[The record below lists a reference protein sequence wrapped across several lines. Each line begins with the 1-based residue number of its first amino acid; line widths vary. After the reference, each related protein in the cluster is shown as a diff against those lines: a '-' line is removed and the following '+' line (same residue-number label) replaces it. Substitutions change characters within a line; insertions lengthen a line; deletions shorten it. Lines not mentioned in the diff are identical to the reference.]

1 MQTITHSRTY
11 SPAEEIGLMGMR
23 LATRVQNA
31 FDRIPEAALIDLMHA
46 IRRAADE
53 RHVAYQ
59 RDGVTE
65 IIRLLPVPLI
75 LRPDQLGYT
84 HYVSQTI
91 MNCIKRLPDLYFD
104 VPEIHEILRVTPPEE
119 EWLRECCTPAHR
131 EANPV
136 FGRLDAVV
144 DYATAMWKDSIKFME
159 PNLTGIGGLHM
170 APTSMRIIAD
180 LVVPALLQQDPSIRL
195 QLTDDV
201 RGLLLQKLVEHLE
214 AIGRPEGQIVLVD
227 PKYAQEGPDE
237 PDALAAFYRRRHG
250 IDVLHADVS
259 ELRLKGD
266 EVFYED
272 TRVDVVYRD
281 AGVVDLIDL
290 AAEGVDVA
298 PMRALLRQ
306 NRVVSSIT
314 ADLDQKSLF
323 EVFTDPALVQRF
335 LTVEER
341 QVMRRHVLWTRLVS
355 DRHTVSP
362 NGEEIDLLEYARRE
376 RESLVLKPNRAY
388 GGDGVMV
395 GPASG
400 QGAWESAIDRA
411 LADEERWVVQQVAQ
425 IPLKSFQVLDDSDR
439 LRVEP
444 FFVVMGMACT
454 RDGVAFVV
462 RASQEHVVNIA
473 QRGGMCAVMV
483 SAKAVEG
490 VAPSVTPVADVGW
503 AI

>member
-1 MQTITHSRTY
+1 MH

-31 FDRIPEAALIDLMHA
+31 FDRIPGAAKVELMHA

-53 RHVAYQ
+53 RHLAYQ

-65 IIRLLPVPLI
+65 IIRLLPVPVT

-91 MNCIKRLPDLYFD
+91 INCIKRLPEMYFE
-104 VPEIHEILRVTPPEE
+104 VPEIRSILRLTPVEE
-119 EWLRECCTPAHR
+119 EWLRDCWTPAHR

-144 DYATAMWKDSIKFME
+144 DYASAMWKDSIRFME
-159 PNLTGIGGLHM
+159 PNLTGIGGLHI
-170 APTSMRIIAD
+170 APTSMHIVAD

-195 QLTDDV
+195 QLTDDA
-201 RGLLLQKLVEHLE
+201 RELLLQKLLEHLE
-214 AIGRPEGQIVLVD
+214 TTGRPQGQIVLVD
-227 PKYAQEGPDE
+227 PKYAMEGPDE
-237 PDALAAFYRRRHG
+237 PEALAAYYRQRHG

-259 ELRLKGD
+259 ELWLRGD

-272 TRVDVVYRD
+272 ARVGIVYRD
-281 AGVVDLIDL
+281 ASVLDLVDLAD
-290 AAEGVDVA
+290 EGVDVA

-314 ADLDQKSLF
+314 AELDQKSLW
-323 EVFTDPALVQRF
+323 EIFTDPALAQRF

-341 QVMRRHVLWTRLVS
+341 QVMRRHVLWTRLVF
-355 DRHTVSP
+355 DRRTVSSH
-362 NGEEIDLLEYARRE
+362 GEEINLLEFARRE

-388 GGDGVMV
+388 GGEGVVV
-395 GPASG
+395 GPATA
-400 QGAWESAIDRA
+400 QGDWEAAIERA
-411 LADEERWVVQQVAQ
+411 LADEDRWVVQQVAQ
-425 IPLKSFQVLDDSDR
+425 IPLKSFHVVDNHDQ

-444 FFVVMGMACT
+444 FFVVMGIVT
-454 RDGVAFVV
+454 SRDGVAFIV
-462 RASQEHVVNIA
+462 RASQEHVVNVA

-483 SAKAVEG
+483 SAKALQG
-490 VAPSVTPVADVGW
+490 QGPSNASAEVGW
-503 AI
+503 TI